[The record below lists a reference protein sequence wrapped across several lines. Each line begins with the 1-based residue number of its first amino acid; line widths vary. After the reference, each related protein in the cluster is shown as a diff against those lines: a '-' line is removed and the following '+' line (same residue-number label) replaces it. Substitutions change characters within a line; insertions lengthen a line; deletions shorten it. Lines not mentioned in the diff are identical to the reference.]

1 MDQIYVNS
9 VQRFI
14 DLVYRKFGRMT
25 FTSILVLTI
34 IITPLIMLLLLL
46 QHLLNIMVCIKA
58 HGSVYFGND
67 EDVKVGI
74 DLLVLDVLV
83 QVVVGEIHALDG
95 DGHVLLDV
103 HIIQDAVQRV
113 IKNLGTRR
121 LRKQLAILFE
131 SLQGEKFFKSQF
143 VLAAHLKSKILFLN
157 DFNECLQIILYLY
170 AMVHLLVELLDGLE
184 AQVLGESVRPDFDG
198 VFGLAFQD
206 FSLFFVLFGVIV
218 RAVVEPG
225 LFFVLIFF

>member
-9 VQRFI
+9 IQRFI
-14 DLVYRKFGRMT
+14 NLIYRKFGRTVLT
-25 FTSILVLTI
+25 FTLVLTI
-34 IITPLIMLLLLL
+34 IITPLIMLLLLP
-46 QHLLNIMVCIKA
+46 QHLLNVMVCVKA

-95 DGHVLLDV
+95 DGHVFLDV

-113 IKNLGTRR
+113 IENLGARC

-131 SLQGEKFFKSQF
+131 SLQGETFFKSQF
-143 VLAAHLKSKILFLN
+143 VPAAHLKSKILFLN
-157 DFNECLQIILYLY
+157 NFNECLQIILYLY
-170 AMVHLLVELLDGLE
+170 AMVHPLVELLDGLE

-198 VFGLAFQD
+198 VFSLAFQD
-206 FSLFFVLFGVIV
+206 FSLFFLLFGATV
-218 RAVVEPG
+218 
-225 LFFVLIFF
+225 